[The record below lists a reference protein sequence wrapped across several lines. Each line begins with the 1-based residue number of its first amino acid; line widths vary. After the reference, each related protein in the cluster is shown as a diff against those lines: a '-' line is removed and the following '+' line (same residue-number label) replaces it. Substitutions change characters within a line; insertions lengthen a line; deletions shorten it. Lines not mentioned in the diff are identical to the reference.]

1 MNIFAVIILVTLAAD
16 FILNLLA
23 DYYNLQSLDEGL
35 PEEFSDVY
43 DEDTYVKSQAY
54 TKERTRFGIL
64 VSIFNLA
71 LLLTFW
77 FAGGFNWLDEIV
89 RGWELGL
96 IWTGLV
102 YIGFLMIAKSI
113 LSLPFSLYSTFI
125 IEEKYGFNKTTPA
138 TFALDLLKGLGL
150 GILLGGPLLAGI
162 LAFFTLIDQYAWLY
176 AWGAVTV
183 FTLIIQFIAP
193 RWIMPVFNDFEPL
206 EESDLRQK
214 IRTYTDR
221 VNFVMEGIYVMDG
234 SKRSSKSNA
243 FFTGFGRNKR
253 IALYDT
259 LINNHSDDE
268 LVAVL
273 AHEIGHYKKKHI
285 LKNMAIGIVQTG
297 IMFLLLSFFLNTQGL
312 YEAFYME
319 QASVY
324 AGLIFFGMLY
334 APVDMIISIFMQ
346 VLSRRYEFEA
356 DAFASATFHKEPMID
371 ALKNLSKDNLSNL
384 TPHPFYVFLNY
395 SHPPVL
401 QRIKAIRA
409 AGERLP

>member
-1 MNIFAVIILVTLAAD
+1 MNIFAVIILVTLATD

-35 PEEFSDVY
+35 PEEFSDVS
-43 DEDTYVKSQAY
+43 DEDTYLKSQAY

-64 VSIFNLA
+64 VSAFNLA
-71 LLLTFW
+71 LLLIFW

-102 YIGFLMIAKSI
+102 YIGLLILAKSI
-113 LSLPFSLYSTFI
+113 LSLPFSLYSTFV

-138 TFALDLLKGLGL
+138 TFAVDLFKGLGL

-162 LAFFTLIDQYAWLY
+162 LAFFTFIDQYAWLY
-176 AWGAVTV
+176 AWGAVTA

-214 IRTYTDR
+214 IRTYADK

-243 FFTGFGRNKR
+243 FFTGFGKNKR

-259 LINNHSDDE
+259 LINNHSDEE

-285 LKNMAIGIVQTG
+285 LKNMGISIVQTG
-297 IMFLLLSFFLNTQGL
+297 IMFMLLSFFLNTQGL
-312 YEAFYME
+312 YDAFYME

-334 APVDMIISIFMQ
+334 APVDMIVSIFMQ
-346 VLSRRYEFEA
+346 VLSRKYEFEA
-356 DAFASATFHKEPMID
+356 DAFASATFRKEPMIN
-371 ALKNLSKDNLSNL
+371 ALKNLSRDNLSNL